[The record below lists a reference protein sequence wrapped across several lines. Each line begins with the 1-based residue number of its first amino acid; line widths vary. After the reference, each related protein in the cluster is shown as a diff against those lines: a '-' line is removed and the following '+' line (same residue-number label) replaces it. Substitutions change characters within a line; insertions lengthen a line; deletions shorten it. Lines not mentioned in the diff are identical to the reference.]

1 MQADLIERLEQGT
14 GADRTLD
21 GDIAL
26 ALGLPQA
33 YFDGF
38 DTDDDGCTPFP
49 GFKHVDG
56 PGCFFG
62 EPKWAGGGRSW
73 VAPAFTE
80 SLDAVISVMTQKL
93 PGWVWLKRSPLVM
106 SVYQPSD
113 DDDVWADHCEARAS
127 SDCRALMAA
136 VLRALSRR

>member
-1 MQADLIERLEQGT
+1 MLADLIERLEQGT

-33 YFDGF
+33 YFDSF
-38 DTDDDGCTPFP
+38 DTDDNGRSPFT
-49 GFKHVDG
+49 GFKEVDG
-56 PGCFFG
+56 PECFFG
-62 EPKWAGGGRSW
+62 EPEWAGGGRSW
-73 VAPAFTE
+73 VAPVFTA
-80 SLDAVISVMTQKL
+80 SLDAVISAMEQKL

-106 SVYQPSD
+106 GIYRPSD
-113 DDDVWADHCEARAS
+113 DDDVWADHCEARAP
-127 SDCRALMAA
+127 SDSRALMAA